1 MKLSFFNDNPQ
12 LSDDLEVVKEIIKQ
26 EITSNESRFSD
37 VIEASFNE
45 NSKMVR
51 PALVL
56 IGASY
61 NSRIKKKAL
70 NLAAATEMMHVASL
84 IHDDIID
91 QAKIRR
97 MQPTINEQY
106 DDGYAVICGDFLF
119 SKSFELIFKT
129 QDIKGISMMGN
140 NVTKMV
146 FGEVEQYL
154 NRFNIN
160 MSIDDYLSIID
171 KKTANFMATSLAL
184 GAHLAK
190 VDANEIEKLKTV
202 GQNFGIYFQL
212 QDDLLD
218 FSQEKIIGKSSQSDI
233 KRGNYSL
240 PLIITLQEDASLKE
254 YLEKSD
260 EFDYKFVYKKLEEHD
275 AFTISQ
281 TYLDNYYQKIIDS
294 IESLTK
300 QSVKDQLYYLL
311 NKLNKRQK

>member
-1 MKLSFFNDNPQ
+1 MKISFFNDNLK

-26 EITSNESRFSD
+26 EIKSD
-37 VIEASFNE
+37 EASFTNVIEASFNE

-61 NSRIKKKAL
+61 NSRVKKKAL
-70 NLAAATEMMHVASL
+70 SLAAATEMMHVASL

-91 QAKIRR
+91 QAKMRR

-106 DDGYAVICGDFLF
+106 DDGYAVICGDYLF

-129 QDIKGISMMGN
+129 QDVKGISMMGS

-160 MSIDDYLSIID
+160 MSIEDYLAVID
-171 KKTANFMATSLAL
+171 KKTASFMETSLAL

-190 VDANEIEKLKTV
+190 VNEEEIERLKTV
-202 GQNFGIYFQL
+202 GRNLGIYFQL

-218 FSQEKIIGKSSQSDI
+218 FYKENIIGKSSQTDI

-240 PLIITLQEDASLKE
+240 PLIITLQKDNELKQYLE
-254 YLEKSD
+254 SNEEFDYDYVYQRLEKS
-260 EFDYKFVYKKLEEHD
+260 E
-275 AFTISQ
+275 AFTLSE
-281 TYLDNYYQKIIDS
+281 TYLDDYYQKTIDS
-294 IESLTK
+294 IEALAK
-300 QSVKDQLYYLL
+300 QDVKDQLYYLL
-311 NKLNKRQK
+311 NKLNKRNK

>member
-1 MKLSFFNDNPQ
+1 MKLSFFNDNPK
-12 LSDDLEVVKEIIKQ
+12 LSEDLEIVKDVIKQ
-26 EITSNESRFSD
+26 EITSDESRFSE

-45 NSKMVR
+45 NSKLVR

-61 NSRIKKKAL
+61 NSRVKKKAL
-70 NLAAATEMMHVASL
+70 NLAAAVEMMHVGSL

-97 MQPTINEQY
+97 SQPTINEKF

-119 SKSFELIFKT
+119 SRSFELIFKT

-154 NRFNIN
+154 NRFNIDMN
-160 MSIDDYLSIID
+160 IDDYLSIID
-171 KKTANFMATSLAL
+171 KKTANFMAASLAL

-190 VDANEIEKLKTV
+190 VDADEITKLELV
-202 GQNFGIYFQL
+202 GKNLGIYFQL

-233 KRGNYSL
+233 KRGTYSL
-240 PLIITLQEDASLKE
+240 PLIIS
-254 YLEKSD
+254 LEKD
-260 EFDYKFVYKKLEEHD
+260 FELKKHLEENEEFNHDFVYQRLLKNN
-275 AFTISQ
+275 AFAISQ
-281 TYLDNYYQKIIDS
+281 TYLDEYYQKTIDS
-294 IESLTK
+294 IESLSK
-300 QSVKDQLYYLL
+300 QSIKDQLYYLL
-311 NKLNKRQK
+311 KKLDKRQK